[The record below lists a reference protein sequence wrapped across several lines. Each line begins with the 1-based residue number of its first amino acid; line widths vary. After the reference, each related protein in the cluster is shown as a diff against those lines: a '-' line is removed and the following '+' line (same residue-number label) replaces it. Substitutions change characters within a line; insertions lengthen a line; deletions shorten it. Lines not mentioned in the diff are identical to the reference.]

1 MDELRTEHRRP
12 RARARRRLALPVAL
26 VAALALHACVGHTDD
41 ATNLTATSATLN
53 AHGKATDGPARG
65 FFRWGL
71 APNAL
76 TNTTP
81 GISYP
86 ANVEGPHASR

>member
-1 MDELRTEHRRP
+1 MNEWCTGRSRP
-12 RARARRRLALPVAL
+12 RARAKRRLALAVAL
-26 VAALALHACVGHTDD
+26 AASLALPACVGHTDD

-53 AHGKATDGPARG
+53 AHGKATNGPARG